1 MPNDT
6 NESNIIRL
14 GNLDQPLYRVYALD
28 RFEQLLATKDDA
40 LLNPTKW
47 EDPFENFFLEA
58 TEVMD
63 PQSGGKI
70 SQKISLLIGMV
81 SAGQPCRKA
90 MLCGV
95 SIAPIPT
102 KLEQTPKN

>member
-1 MPNDT
+1 MRDTVPSDT
-6 NESNIIRL
+6 NKKNIIRL

-28 RFEQLLATKDDA
+28 RFEQLVATKYDA

-63 PQSGGKI
+63 PQSGDI
-70 SQKISLLIGMV
+70 ISL
-81 SAGQPCRKA
+81 
-90 MLCGV
+90 
-95 SIAPIPT
+95 
-102 KLEQTPKN
+102 KNLAAD